1 MPLAPA
7 ASALACLPDAEDE
20 GPEEAVV
27 LDPVEPVEAPAG
39 EDDADDDVPAE
50 SLVDEDELVCGAVVA
65 CLFSV
70 CVLTAD
76 VDAAVLF

>member
-20 GPEEAVV
+20 EPEEAVV

-50 SLVDEDELVCGAVVA
+50 LLVDEDELVCGAVVA